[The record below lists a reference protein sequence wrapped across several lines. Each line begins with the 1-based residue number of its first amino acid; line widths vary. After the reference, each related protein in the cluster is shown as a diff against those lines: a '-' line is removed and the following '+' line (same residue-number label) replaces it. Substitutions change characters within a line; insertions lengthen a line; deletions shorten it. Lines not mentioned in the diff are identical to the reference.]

1 MIFKSILFDLDG
13 TLVDSESVHF
23 DSWNE
28 VLSVFSI
35 QLNYDHYLREYA
47 GVSLP
52 TNAERLIVLHN
63 LNSTVES
70 LVEQRQ
76 KVLMS
81 RMVNHAPNFMPYAKE
96 TVEFFHSKN
105 IQLGLVTS
113 SSRSEV
119 EIVLKETGLRKY
131 FSSVVTR
138 DDVERFKPDPEPY
151 EQSAKSLGHK
161 KSDYI
166 VFEDSFSGVR
176 SAKAAGLT
184 CFAIQSFEPERNK
197 LKEHADMI
205 FNDLNEAKEYLL
217 SNQTLVG

>member
-1 MIFKSILFDLDG
+1 VKFKSILFDLDG

-23 DSWNE
+23 DAWNV
-28 VLSVFSI
+28 VLSAFSI
-35 QLNYDHYLREYA
+35 QLDYNQYLREYA

-52 TNAERLIVLHN
+52 TNAERLVRLYD

-81 RMVNHAPNFMPYAKE
+81 RMENHKPKFMPHAKE

-119 EIVLKETGLRKY
+119 DVVLNETGLRKY

-138 DDVERFKPDPEPY
+138 DDVGRFKPDPEPY
-151 EQSAKSLGHK
+151 ERSSKSLGHK

-184 CFAIQSFEPERNK
+184 CYAIQSFEPERNK
-197 LKEHADMI
+197 LKEQADRI
-205 FNDLNEAKEYLL
+205 FIDLSEARKYLMSNELL
-217 SNQTLVG
+217 Y